1 MNFWSKKIRL
11 KVSLN
16 PYRRCAMYFYCNN
29 FKSFL
34 NSKGRNLAILKSNK
48 CFSCV
53 NRQIE
58 MRYYDNPSDI
68 ICLVNELE
76 NRDLE
81 TCPHYEKYVT
91 SIQRRNCPNCGAPS
105 KRIKHHKL
113 EGEIV
118 CHNCSLILAEKTCG
132 QLGKGTRSRGCYSKT
147 ARIG

>member
-16 PYRRCAMYFYCNN
+16 QYRRCAMYFYCNN

-34 NSKGRNLAILKSNK
+34 NLKGRNLAIFKSNK
-48 CFSCV
+48 CFSCA

-58 MRYYDNPSDI
+58 MRYYENPSDI

-91 SIQRRNCPNCGAPS
+91 SIQRSYCPNCGAPS
-105 KRIKHHKL
+105 KRIKHHKR
-113 EGEIV
+113 EGEMV
-118 CHNCSLILAEKTCG
+118 CHACGFIVDEKTWG
-132 QLGKGTRSRGCYSKT
+132 QLGKGTRSSGY
-147 ARIG
+147 